1 MNVIFGI
8 LYHLIGSSASAS
20 FYVPLTKVKKWA
32 WETYWLVNGIASW
45 IIMPFVFGWLTT
57 PNFWKVITESELE
70 TLSWTY
76 FFGFLWGIGGL
87 TFGLAMRYLGLS
99 LGYALILGLSA
110 AVGTLIPPLYEGK
123 LWSTLMEPGG
133 MWILAGIIT
142 GLAGIFICG
151 LAGVLKEGRNRHGE
165 SSEKS
170 YIVEYDLKKG
180 LTVALISGIL
190 SACMAFGLA
199 SGKPIAD
206 IALKYGTNDLWQ
218 NNSILFVILLGG
230 FTSNVMAC
238 IYLLIKNKRF
248 SDFTTGAVKLLLK
261 NYSYSLLAGSI
272 WYLQFFFYGMGTT
285 YMGKYE
291 FVSWTF
297 HMSFIIL
304 LSNIWGIYL
313 KEWKGSSEKA
323 RITLIIGIFTIILS
337 VAFIGLGSAIS

>member
-8 LYHLIGSSASAS
+8 FYHLIGSTASAS

-32 WETYWLVNGIASW
+32 WETYWLVNGISSW

-142 GLAGIFICG
+142 GLTGILICG
-151 LAGVLKEGRNRHGE
+151 FAGVLKERLKNQIT
-165 SSEKS
+165 SAAKS
-170 YIVEYDLKKG
+170 GIAEYDLKKG

-206 IALKYGTNDLWQ
+206 IALKYGTNDVWQ

-230 FTSNVMAC
+230 FTSNVIAC
-238 IYLLIKNKRF
+238 VYLLIKNKRG
-248 SDFTTGAVKLLLK
+248 SDFFSGGAKLLLK

-285 YMGKYE
+285 FMGKYE

-323 RITLIIGIFTIILS
+323 KFTLILGIILIMLS
-337 VAFIGLGSAIS
+337 VAFIGLGSTFS